1 MEALQRIELFDSLF
15 FVSLG
20 VAIVGLALAAI
31 MFFYFDIP
39 KVFSLNSGRNKRKA
53 VEKMREKGESGKSM
67 RSKQGT
73 STRLKQYAAANS
85 DTGAPTGNTAS
96 IAPKVENLAGGG
108 YAPEEQATT
117 QLDSGVQET
126 ALLNDEQQTTVL
138 AETQQTTVLRPEKAA
153 TTVLKQP
160 TRTFG
165 KEGMTAKLTKRPPRQ
180 ELTGLNFQ
188 IVEQILML
196 HTEENI

>member
-1 MEALQRIELFDSLF
+1 MEALQRIELFDNLF
-15 FVSLG
+15 FISLG
-20 VAIVGLALAAI
+20 VAIVGLAMAAI

-39 KVFSLNSGRNKRKA
+39 KVFSLNSGHNKRKA

-73 STRLKQYAAANS
+73 STRLKQYASANS
-85 DTGAPTGNTAS
+85 DSGAPTGNTSS
-96 IAPKVENLAGGG
+96 IAPKAENLGGG
-108 YAPEEQATT
+108 ALPEEQATT
-117 QLDSGVQET
+117 LLDSDTRET
-126 ALLNDEQQTTVL
+126 TLLNDEQQTTVL
-138 AETQQTTVLRPEKAA
+138 AETQQTTVLREEKAG

-165 KEGMTAKLTKRPPRQ
+165 SGGMTAKLTERPQRQ

-188 IVEQILML
+188 IVEQIVML